1 LLGKLN
7 EMLFFKTGEVLTDLS
22 IRNWMLSKMY
32 NQASISEALLNQ
44 QVLKEGLNCL
54 NGEVEILVL
63 RISQN
68 IVQEAC
74 ESDDQLTHET
84 SNHIDTVLFGL
95 GVTDIVYFGGARY
108 KLILSGSPDSSGSY
122 FFKKKSN
129 SMTLP
134 CSRTLLLP

>member
-1 LLGKLN
+1 MLSELD
-7 EMLFFKTGEVLTDLS
+7 EVLFFKTGEVLADLS
-22 IRNWMLSKMY
+22 IRDWMLSEMDD
-32 NQASISEALLNQ
+32 QASISEALLNQ
-44 QVLKEGLNCL
+44 QVLKEGLNGF

-68 IVQEAC
+68 VVQEAG
-74 ESDDQLTHET
+74 ESNDQLAHET

-108 KLILSGSPDSSGSY
+108 ELILSGSPDSSGSY

-129 SMTLP
+129 SMTLS

>member
-1 LLGKLN
+1 MLSELD
-7 EMLFFKTGEVLTDLS
+7 EVLFFKTGEVLADLS
-22 IRNWMLSKMY
+22 IRNWMLSKMH

-44 QVLKEGLNCL
+44 QVLKEGLNSL

-68 IVQEAC
+68 IVQEAG
-74 ESDDQLTHET
+74 ESNDELTHKT

-95 GVTDIVYFGGARY
+95 GVTNIVYFGGARY
-108 KLILSGSPDSSGSY
+108 ELILSGSPDSSGSY

-129 SMTLP
+129 SMTLS